1 MGIREYEATSMT
13 PDSTDADPEVITDAE
28 LDEWEQGI
36 DQGQGLELRTADFL
50 DLIKALRACRQRSR
64 AAIEVLQDW
73 ENTPGN
79 HRDAA
84 WWHEW
89 ERKRRAALD
98 KEVGDANR

>member
-1 MGIREYEATSMT
+1 MSEMT
-13 PDSTDADPEVITDAE
+13 PDPTDAE
-28 LDEWEQGI
+28 LDEIEAYCDHTTGRI
-36 DQGQGLELRTADFL
+36 
-50 DLIKALRACRQRSR
+50 IKALRACRQRSK